1 MSKALRTLRDRGLIE
16 TGRRRVVIHDL
27 EGLRKR
33 AR

>member
-1 MSKALRTLRDRGLIE
+1 MRSLRDRGLIE
-16 TGRRRVVIHDL
+16 TGRRRVIVHDM